1 MLKKYNVIC
10 GHYGTGKTNFTIN
23 AAVNLAGQGK
33 KVTVVDLDVVNPYFR
48 SSDYIEQLE
57 SRGIKIICPYAANT
71 TLDSPYL
78 SAEIFSVF
86 VDDRIVLFD
95 VGGDDAGAYTLGMF
109 SKKITDSND
118 YSGIFVINKY
128 RNLIEEPSDALE
140 IMREV
145 EAAGKVPMT
154 AVVNNSHLCS
164 LTDEKTILDSLSYA
178 QEFSR
183 ISGLPLIATT
193 VPENIYD
200 KLSDKVP
207 NPYKTTVYVKLP
219 WN

>member
-1 MLKKYNVIC
+1 MRHSDIIVVGAGMAGLMAAITAAKA
-10 GHYGTGKTNFTIN
+10 GKSVSVLSEGAGVLSIGSGAVDFLGYIN
-23 AAVNLAGQGK
+23 G
-33 KVTVVDLDVVNPYFR
+33 
-48 SSDYIEQLE
+48 
-57 SRGIKIICPYAANT
+57 
-71 TLDSPYL
+71 
-78 SAEIFSVF
+78 
-86 VDDRIVLFD
+86 
-95 VGGDDAGAYTLGMF
+95 
-109 SKKITDSND
+109 KKITDSND

-145 EAAGKVPMT
+145 ETAGKVPMT

-164 LTDEKTILDSLSYA
+164 LTDEKTVLDSLSYA

-207 NPYKTTVYVKLP
+207 NPYKTTVYVKLSGVVSRKYQMKTGVLIERK
-219 WN
+219 